1 MGRKKKKNEMREFGE
16 RGKGRKRG
24 SQKLLVAPPFLEV
37 LLDSLMKMRCPI
49 KYGSQFC
56 SFVFRVRVR
65 AEYELLFIF
74 VINIH
79 MCRED

>member
-1 MGRKKKKNEMREFGE
+1 MRESFGDE
-16 RGKGRKRG
+16 KT
-24 SQKLLVAPPFLEV
+24 QKFCM
-37 LLDSLMKMRCPI
+37 DSLMKMRCPI

-79 MCRED
+79 TQREDRYVFVL